1 MNNKELNEE
10 ELKEFIENDTQVK
23 KDLQT
28 IALLNAVSV
37 VLIRKELTTKEELD
51 KLADQS
57 FNEIIKTYIKIF
69 PDEVKKGIKELI
81 EKEE

>member
-10 ELKEFIENDTQVK
+10 ELKEFIENDTQIK

-37 VLIRKELTTKEELD
+37 VLIRKGLTTEEELD

-57 FNEIIKTYIKIF
+57 FNEIVKTYIKIF
-69 PDEVKKGIKELI
+69 PDDVKKGIKELI